1 MSQGRGQVTGVG
13 CFQLPLD
20 GLSSLLPYTDRKAL
34 RYAFYNA
41 VAVVCLVSIM
51 VLCIAICLVLKA
63 FLRPICWALIVG
75 TCLFPCKLM
84 LTVYLRKYLQQQKE
98 RGCLFV
104 LTVAL
109 TPVKF
114 FQSTATTFLDALWS
128 KVVPFTIALVST
140 GVFLFMQESGLFVS
154 LGSLLSRI
162 HYILSIFFA
171 FVSRI
176 FSPCLVA
183 VLAFVYFFVTCTNHI
198 KIPPLQEK
206 LLLLFT
212 RFLIFTTLTSFFGV
226 LQPFFIMGA
235 VVLTVCAYLFPEAE
249 ASHDSN
255 PGNSTTSYE
264 GEVAHFRARW
274 CLQHFPKLIGQ
285 VRVVICVLFERSTT
299 AGTLLRRLSFSSPQ
313 ILQMAGGKRHVFP
326 ATSGVSDTSNAL
338 VRACFTGLGLV
349 HFAVAFWT
357 RTWLFRLVLVFTSIG
372 LLAYVVASL
381 QLVPGA
387 LWLLRRIWISLK
399 VALCS
404 SDSFVMVENSERSPH
419 LIPASL
425 KASLRWAR
433 KIERHIYD
441 FVDNYLDY
449 LVSLVIVSLMVLIS
463 LLFTVFLVI
472 QVYNETLHLISLS
485 SSVLNSTIHS
495 NALSW
500 LPDRD
505 QLGSAARSSVSNVR
519 QLGRSFIS
527 SKVNQLFNGNL
538 ANKSDIEEQLL
549 ELWERVCTQFFHES
563 NAADDLGLHQGV
575 KSNFVLTDDLAGDL
589 NASRTISLTHL
600 RRRLRDLIVAHF
612 HENVGIIM
620 NVVNPM
626 WRILSSHASIITS
639 LLMGTISLL
648 FAGGSVVL
656 NLSFSFLI
664 FLSTLF
670 YLLAVSERTYLP
682 VDFVVSL
689 TPQRCEASPAVLSFY
704 ASVEAAV
711 ASVVVTT
718 LKRTVFYGMYTLLTH
733 TLFGLDVVVL
743 PSIIATILG
752 AIPLVGTY
760 WVVLPGVVELWCLRG
775 SYWLALLLL
784 LLHLLPYSFL
794 DTALYS
800 EIKGFGQALIRLEF
814 KIDTT
819 FLKHEPPLIGVND
832 NGRCFVYKLDFLGVP
847 VCAAH
852 SLQDYYTCVL
862 LNDTTFSAGHP
873 YLTGLSIAGGL
884 YYFGAEGVFIGPVVL
899 CCMLV
904 GVNLYRLLLTETTEA
919 GRDGSGSSKRPRRIF
934 QKHFLRTPRTSM
946 RYHSRA
952 LRARSEDVATLT

>member
-1 MSQGRGQVTGVG
+1 MFVNPINL
-13 CFQLPLD
+13 CF
-20 GLSSLLPYTDRKAL
+20 
-34 RYAFYNA
+34 
-41 VAVVCLVSIM
+41 C
-51 VLCIAICLVLKA
+51 
-63 FLRPICWALIVG
+63 
-75 TCLFPCKLM
+75 
-84 LTVYLRKYLQQQKE
+84 
-98 RGCLFV
+98 
-104 LTVAL
+104 
-109 TPVKF
+109 
-114 FQSTATTFLDALWS
+114 
-128 KVVPFTIALVST
+128 
-140 GVFLFMQESGLFVS
+140 
-154 LGSLLSRI
+154 
-162 HYILSIFFA
+162 
-171 FVSRI
+171 
-176 FSPCLVA
+176 
-183 VLAFVYFFVTCTNHI
+183 
-198 KIPPLQEK
+198 
-206 LLLLFT
+206 
-212 RFLIFTTLTSFFGV
+212 
-226 LQPFFIMGA
+226 
-235 VVLTVCAYLFPEAE
+235 
-249 ASHDSN
+249 
-255 PGNSTTSYE
+255 
-264 GEVAHFRARW
+264 
-274 CLQHFPKLIGQ
+274 
-285 VRVVICVLFERSTT
+285 
-299 AGTLLRRLSFSSPQ
+299 
-313 ILQMAGGKRHVFP
+313 
-326 ATSGVSDTSNAL
+326 
-338 VRACFTGLGLV
+338 
-349 HFAVAFWT
+349 
-357 RTWLFRLVLVFTSIG
+357 
-372 LLAYVVASL
+372 
-381 QLVPGA
+381 
-387 LWLLRRIWISLK
+387 
-399 VALCS
+399 
-404 SDSFVMVENSERSPH
+404 
-419 LIPASL
+419 
-425 KASLRWAR
+425 
-433 KIERHIYD
+433 
-441 FVDNYLDY
+441 
-449 LVSLVIVSLMVLIS
+449 
-463 LLFTVFLVI
+463 
-472 QVYNETLHLISLS
+472 
-485 SSVLNSTIHS
+485 
-495 NALSW
+495 SW

-505 QLGSAARSSVSNVR
+505 QLGSAARSAVSNVH

-527 SKVNQLFNGNL
+527 SKVNQLFSGNL

-549 ELWERVCTQFFHES
+549 ELWERVCMQFFHGS
-563 NAADDLGLHQGV
+563 DDADNLGLHQGV
-575 KSNFVLTDDLAGDL
+575 KSNFVLTDDLAGGL

-600 RRRLRDLIVAHF
+600 RRRLRDLVYSFGGFDYRDIVAYF

-760 WVVLPGVVELWCLRG
+760 WVVLPGVVELWCLRD

-819 FLKHEPPLIGVND
+819 FLKHGPPLIGVND
-832 NGRCFVYKLDFLGVP
+832 NGRYFVYKLDFLGVP

-919 GRDGSGSSKRPRRIF
+919 GRDGSGSSERPQRIF
-934 QKHFLRTPRTSM
+934 QKHLLRTPRTSM
-946 RYHSRA
+946 RYRSRA

>member
-1 MSQGRGQVTGVG
+1 MSQGRGQMMGVG

-20 GLSSLLPYTDRKAL
+20 SLSSLLPYTDRKAL

-51 VLCIAICLVLKA
+51 ILCIAVCLVLKA

-84 LTVYLRKYLQQQKE
+84 LTIYLRKYLQQQKE
-98 RGCLFV
+98 KGCLFV

-162 HYILSIFFA
+162 HYILSIFFS

-176 FSPCLVA
+176 FSPRLVA
-183 VLAFVYFFVTCTNHI
+183 VLAFVYFFVTCTNYI
-198 KIPPLQEK
+198 KIPPLQER

-235 VVLTVCAYLFPEAE
+235 VVLTICAYLFPEAE

-264 GEVAHFRARW
+264 DEVAHFRAR
-274 CLQHFPKLIGQ
+274 C
-285 VRVVICVLFERSTT
+285 TA
-299 AGTLLRRLSFSSPQ
+299 AGTLLRRLSLLPESESGDACSQSFSSPQ
-313 ILQMAGGKRHVFP
+313 ILQMAGGKGHAFP

-338 VRACFTGLGLV
+338 VRTCFTGLGLV

-372 LLAYVVASL
+372 LLTYAVASL

-387 LWLLRRIWISLK
+387 LWLLQRIWISLK
-399 VALCS
+399 FALRS
-404 SDSFVMVENSERSPH
+404 YDSFVMVENSEHSPH

-463 LLFTVFLVI
+463 LLLTVFLVI
-472 QVYNETLHLISLS
+472 QVYNETLHLTSLC

-505 QLGSAARSSVSNVR
+505 QLGSAARSAVSNVH

-527 SKVNQLFNGNL
+527 SKVNQLFSGNL
-538 ANKSDIEEQLL
+538 ANKSDIEEQLF
-549 ELWERVCTQFFHES
+549 ELWERVCMQFFHES
-563 NAADDLGLHQGV
+563 NAADNLGLHQGV
-575 KSNFVLTDDLAGDL
+575 KSNFVLTDDLAGGL
-589 NASRTISLTHL
+589 NANRTISLTHL
-600 RRRLRDLIVAHF
+600 RRRLRDLVYSFGGFDYRDIVAYF

-800 EIKGFGQALIRLEF
+800 EIKG
-814 KIDTT
+814 
-819 FLKHEPPLIGVND
+819 
-832 NGRCFVYKLDFLGVP
+832 
-847 VCAAH
+847 
-852 SLQDYYTCVL
+852 
-862 LNDTTFSAGHP
+862 AGHP

-904 GVNLYRLLLTETTEA
+904 GVNLYRILLTETTEA
-919 GRDGSGSSKRPRRIF
+919 GRDGSGSLERPLRIF
-934 QKHFLRTPRTSM
+934 QKHLLRTPRTSM
-946 RYHSRA
+946 RYRSRA